1 MREFDSR
8 YIDGAVD
15 GGGFYQLDVDVN
27 SISFSHHHLFSREH
41 VLAHKLTLLNSEY
54 MARAK
59 RNMAG
64 FLTEK
69 VTIRS
74 FLFYHPHIER
84 YAQTCFKNSFS
95 YKKYRHLLNSV
106 AYKTSFRGKNT
117 IESLQE

>member
-41 VLAHKLTLLNSEY
+41 VLAHKLTLLQSEHVS
-54 MARAK
+54 RAK
-59 RNMAG
+59 RNMDG

-69 VTIRS
+69 VINN
-74 FLFYHPHIER
+74 FLFTKASLSHEKYISSHI
-84 YAQTCFKNSFS
+84 
-95 YKKYRHLLNSV
+95 
-106 AYKTSFRGKNT
+106 
-117 IESLQE
+117 I